1 MLFCFFL
8 INSLYFTAVI
18 KKCRWTIP
26 RQIFIGSFDIIVS
39 GLISRYVLIHT
50 FNAWSMC
57 VDFICR
63 VLSCFVYFASLLIE
77 CKMYVFCKKPWN
89 HFFFWQWN
97 GDTQVSS
104 LRFLSH
110 SQRVKI
116 WERNTI
122 QKIIICVVYWVIFT
136 VNSKLHNLRKY
147 NIILEPLFYKS

>member
-1 MLFCFFL
+1 MVFVL

-89 HFFFWQWN
+89 HFFWQWN

-122 QKIIICVVYWVIFT
+122 QKIIICVVYWGIFT
-136 VNSKLHNLRKY
+136 VNSKLHHLRKY
-147 NIILEPLFYKS
+147 NIILEPLFYKN